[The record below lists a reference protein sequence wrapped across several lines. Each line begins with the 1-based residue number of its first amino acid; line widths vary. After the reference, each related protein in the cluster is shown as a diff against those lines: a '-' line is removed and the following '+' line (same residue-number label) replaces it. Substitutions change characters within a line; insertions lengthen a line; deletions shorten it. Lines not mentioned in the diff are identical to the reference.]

1 MINEIL
7 NDAERR
13 MKKSSETV
21 AAEFTR
27 IRTGR
32 ASPALLDHI
41 MVDYY
46 GNSVPIAQ
54 AATVSVS
61 DARTLQV
68 QAWEKSMV
76 AAIERAIMES
86 DLGLN
91 PMTAGEVI
99 RIPLPALSEERRIEM
114 TKIVRHEGENGKI
127 AIRNIRRDALGDAR
141 DLVKEKEIGKDE
153 ERRAEAEIQI
163 LTDRF
168 VGLVEQMV
176 SEKET
181 EVLEV

>member
-7 NDAERR
+7 NDAEQR

-46 GNSVPIAQ
+46 GSSVPIAQ

-68 QAWEKSMV
+68 QAWEKSVV
-76 AAIERAIMES
+76 AAIERALMES

-99 RIPLPALSEERRIEM
+99 RIPLPALSEEWQDCYPEHSAGCTWRR
-114 TKIVRHEGENGKI
+114 T
-127 AIRNIRRDALGDAR
+127 
-141 DLVKEKEIGKDE
+141 
-153 ERRAEAEIQI
+153 
-163 LTDRF
+163 
-168 VGLVEQMV
+168 
-176 SEKET
+176 
-181 EVLEV
+181 

>member
-46 GNSVPIAQ
+46 GSSVPIAQ

-141 DLVKEKEIGKDE
+141 DLVKEK
-153 ERRAEAEIQI
+153 
-163 LTDRF
+163 
-168 VGLVEQMV
+168 
-176 SEKET
+176 
-181 EVLEV
+181 

>member
-13 MKKSSETV
+13 MKKSSEAV

-32 ASPALLDHI
+32 ASPALLNHI

-46 GNSVPIAQ
+46 GSSVPIAQ
-54 AATVSVS
+54 AATVSVL

-91 PMTAGEVI
+91 PTTAGEVI
-99 RIPLPALSEERRIEM
+99 RIPLPVLSEERRIEM

-153 ERRAEAEIQI
+153 EKRAEAEIQI

-181 EVLEV
+181 EVMEV

>member
-7 NDAERR
+7 IDAEQR

-21 AAEFTR
+21 ATEFTR

-32 ASPALLDHI
+32 ASPALLNHI

-99 RIPLPALSEERRIEM
+99 RIPLPVLSEERRIEM

-153 ERRAEAEIQI
+153 EKRAEAEIQI

-168 VGLVEQMV
+168 VRLVEQMV

-181 EVLEV
+181 EVMEV

>member
-7 NDAERR
+7 IDAEQR
-13 MKKSSETV
+13 MKKSSEAV

-32 ASPALLDHI
+32 ASPALLNHI

-46 GNSVPIAQ
+46 GSSVPIAQ

-91 PMTAGEVI
+91 PMTAGDSKLA
-99 RIPLPALSEERRIEM
+99 LPPASPR
-114 TKIVRHEGENGKI
+114 VANG
-127 AIRNIRRDALGDAR
+127 A
-141 DLVKEKEIGKDE
+141 
-153 ERRAEAEIQI
+153 
-163 LTDRF
+163 
-168 VGLVEQMV
+168 VGNPWRGRG
-176 SEKET
+176 
-181 EVLEV
+181 

>member
-7 NDAERR
+7 IDAERR
-13 MKKSSETV
+13 MKKSSEAV

-32 ASPALLDHI
+32 ASPALLNHI

-46 GNSVPIAQ
+46 GSSVPIAQ
-54 AATVSVS
+54 AATISVS

-99 RIPLPALSEERRIEM
+99 RIPLPVLSEERRIEM
-114 TKIVRHEGENGKI
+114 TKIVRHEGESGKI

-141 DLVKEKEIGKDE
+141 DLVKEKEIGEDE
-153 ERRAEAEIQI
+153 EKRAEAEIQI

-181 EVLEV
+181 EVMEV

>member
-1 MINEIL
+1 
-7 NDAERR
+7 
-13 MKKSSETV
+13 
-21 AAEFTR
+21 
-27 IRTGR
+27 
-32 ASPALLDHI
+32 
-41 MVDYY
+41 
-46 GNSVPIAQ
+46 
-54 AATVSVS
+54 
-61 DARTLQV
+61 
-68 QAWEKSMV
+68 MV

-153 ERRAEAEIQI
+153 EKRAEAEIQI

-168 VGLVEQMV
+168 VGLVEQLV

-181 EVLEV
+181 EVMEV

>member
-7 NDAERR
+7 TDAEQR

-21 AAEFTR
+21 ATEFTR

-46 GNSVPIAQ
+46 GSSVPIAQ
-54 AATVSVS
+54 AATISVS

-68 QAWEKSMV
+68 QAWGKKAWSP
-76 AAIERAIMES
+76 RLKKAIMES

-99 RIPLPALSEERRIEM
+99 RIPLPALSQERRIEM
-114 TKIVRHEGENGKI
+114 TKIVRREGENGKI

-141 DLVKEKEIGKDE
+141 DLGKGK
-153 ERRAEAEIQI
+153 RNRQ
-163 LTDRF
+163 R
-168 VGLVEQMV
+168 
-176 SEKET
+176 
-181 EVLEV
+181 